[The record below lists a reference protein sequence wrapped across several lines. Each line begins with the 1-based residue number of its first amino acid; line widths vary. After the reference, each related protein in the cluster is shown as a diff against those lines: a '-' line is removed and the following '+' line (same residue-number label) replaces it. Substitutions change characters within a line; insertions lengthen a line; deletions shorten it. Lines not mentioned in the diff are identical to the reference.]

1 MQFYQY
7 NFSPKL
13 IPTLVTLAAITVMI
27 MLGQW
32 QSSKATQKQ
41 SMQDTYDARTTQ
53 MAERITSDELDAETL
68 TYKKVVVSGSYE
80 TQFQI
85 LLDNRVQDD
94 KAGYHVITPFRING
108 SERYILINRGWVPLG
123 ADRAVLPEIKT
134 PYGMIEL
141 SGVAMLPPSK
151 LYELEQPESLD
162 SGWQIVWQN
171 MDLVRL
177 RKAVPFSLQPLIIQL
192 DQTSPGGFVRNW
204 TRPDDRVAT
213 HMGYAFQWYGMAVM
227 LALFYFFVNIKK
239 NLMTTLTKPDKQE
252 LNHK

>member
-1 MQFYQY
+1 M
-7 NFSPKL
+7 
-13 IPTLVTLAAITVMI
+13 
-27 MLGQW
+27 
-32 QSSKATQKQ
+32 
-41 SMQDTYDARTTQ
+41 
-53 MAERITSDELDAETL
+53 
-68 TYKKVVVSGSYE
+68 
-80 TQFQI
+80 
-85 LLDNRVQDD
+85 LDNRVQDD

-134 PYGMIEL
+134 PDGMIEL

-204 TRPDDRVAT
+204 PRPDDRVAT
-213 HMGYAFQWYGMAVM
+213 HLGYAFQWYGMAVM

-239 NLMTTLTKPDKQE
+239 KPDDNFNQTGQTGIKS
-252 LNHK
+252 